1 MSDDVDTFVAW
12 APKVHLHCH
21 LEGSLQAA
29 TFLELVE
36 RDGLSTRYRP
46 GEGAGEQA
54 AGPTDPAEVYRFA
67 DFREFLLTF
76 AAVSRALRTPD
87 DYARLAREFVADAL
101 AQNVVYGELF
111 ISPSVWRFFHPE
123 LDLRD
128 AVAAIA
134 QELRAARAHGASFA
148 LIVDVT
154 RNFGVNSAGQTMQ
167 LAAALGDL
175 DVIGIGLGGDE
186 ARFPAELFADVF
198 AQARAL
204 GLHTVAHAGEAA
216 GAHSVR
222 AAIEILGAERI
233 GHGVR
238 AIEDPAVVELLCERR
253 IPLEICPSSNAL
265 TGAVERDAEHPLAEL
280 DRQGAHIT
288 IDADDPTLFET
299 SISREYAMVARS
311 MGVPALRRFIAQAV
325 DATFLADADKHALRE
340 RVRTELGPVHEK
352 LEQHVRT

>member
-1 MSDDVDTFVAW
+1 MSVDIDTFVARV
-12 APKVHLHCH
+12 PKVHLHCH

-46 GEGAGEQA
+46 GKQVD
-54 AGPTDPAEVYRFA
+54 GPTDPAEVYRFA

-76 AAVSRALRTPD
+76 GAVSRALRTAD

-123 LDLRD
+123 LDLRE

-134 QELRAARAHGASFA
+134 HELRAARPRGASFA
-148 LIVDVT
+148 LIADVT
-154 RNFGVNSAGQTMQ
+154 RNFGVQSASETMR
-167 LAAALGDL
+167 LAATLGDV

-222 AAIEILGAERI
+222 AAVEALGAERI

-238 AIEDPAVVELLCERR
+238 AIEDPAVVVFLL
-253 IPLEICPSSNAL
+253 
-265 TGAVERDAEHPLAEL
+265 
-280 DRQGAHIT
+280 
-288 IDADDPTLFET
+288 
-299 SISREYAMVARS
+299 
-311 MGVPALRRFIAQAV
+311 
-325 DATFLADADKHALRE
+325 E
-340 RVRTELGPVHEK
+340 RV
-352 LEQHVRT
+352 